1 MNPTRCNHEHEISA
15 AIEEWEERYRHLKE
29 EDSTL
34 DLPEEW
40 KMTALQSILCG
51 KIKKHVEYCEE
62 EFKSYDELR
71 STVMK
76 WAVNKK
82 IEKDR
87 SKGDPMDTSAIDQID
102 GMQAWWSD
110 VAQPWRTD
118 EMQSGGD
125 WWPEMKMEKEER
137 TWKGNSR

>member
-1 MNPTRCNHEHEISA
+1 MSRVVFTGASSEISA
-15 AIEEWEERYRHLKE
+15 AIEEWEERYRNLKE

-51 KIKKHVEYCEE
+51 EIRKHVEYREE

-76 WAVNKK
+76 WAVKW
-82 IEKDR
+82 EGYDL
-87 SKGDPMDTSAIDQID
+87 SDQMTWEPA
-102 GMQAWWSD
+102 GNLTNVRGQVEEFERRLAAMPACV
-110 VAQPWRTD
+110 VA
-118 EMQSGGD
+118 
-125 WWPEMKMEKEER
+125 
-137 TWKGNSR
+137 